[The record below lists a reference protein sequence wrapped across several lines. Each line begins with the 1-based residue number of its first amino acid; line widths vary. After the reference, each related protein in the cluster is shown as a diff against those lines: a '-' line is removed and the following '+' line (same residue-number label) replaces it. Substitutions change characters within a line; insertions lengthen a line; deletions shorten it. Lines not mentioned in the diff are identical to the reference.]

1 MIEAF
6 IVLLIF
12 AAILYLIDKHKDD
25 NDGNAYNAY

>member
-6 IVLLIF
+6 IILLIF
-12 AAILYLIDKHKDD
+12 AVTFYYIDKHKDD